1 MVRHAGLRGLQAQEE
16 SSAAKAAMAKAE
28 LEKNSA
34 IQIKDSTEWKC
45 KEVWFRVQ
53 GLGFRVEGIAR
64 RSGLGF
70 RV

>member
-1 MVRHAGLRGLQAQEE
+1 
-16 SSAAKAAMAKAE
+16 MAKAE